1 MSGQG
6 ASAHALVLLS
16 GSALALIFA
25 AGPAFAQPPA
35 PQGQAPQLNAPGA
48 TTSSVGVAAPTRTG
62 EAAAPGGVVNEVA
75 AAGPTTEPNSVEGTT
90 AGDIVVTGSRIVR
103 NGYSAPTP
111 VTVVSTEQLQRTAP
125 GAIPEGLNQLPQ
137 FAGSRSNANAN
148 GGVGSPQVGNY
159 LSLRNLNPLRT
170 LTMLDGQRLPPTSYE
185 GTTDANIIPQALIQ
199 RVEVVTGGA
208 SAAYGSDAVAGV
220 VNFILDTK
228 FNGLKAQAQGGVTEY
243 GDAQTY
249 KFNVAGGFGLFD
261 NRVHVLFS
269 YDHYQQAGIEKNED
283 RPYGKLH
290 FLRTGTGTAANP
302 YIEYENV
309 NYSGATYGTLISYSG
324 TTNAGNPLRGYQFI
338 TGGLAVP
345 FNQGT
350 PTGTAGYNIG
360 GDGVI
365 SFGKTLTATQNT
377 EQAFGRV
384 DVEISPTVQAF
395 AQFSYANSF
404 NSSVT
409 IGTGTQVGDFQI
421 FTENPFIAES
431 TRTILQNARVTSFI
445 AGRIQADQPFKLGR
459 FYNNAYIFVGGL
471 KGKIAE
477 KYDWS
482 LGYSHGDTKLTLH
495 HEGNFDNGRYYAAL
509 DAIRGPNGDIVCR
522 VTVTNPGLYP
532 GCVPFNIFGNGS
544 PSSAAYAYISQTS
557 SYAVKQSMDIFTAN
571 VSGDLFNFPAGP
583 VSLAVGGEYRRQD
596 LTQTSNTDPSKSI
609 DLTGLR
615 TNTSPFILK
624 YNSTNVGSTASSQNV
639 KEAYAEIAV
648 PILKGVPFIQSLDLN
663 AAVRFT
669 DYSTSGSVKT
679 WKVGGSWV
687 PFDSLRF
694 RATRSRDIRA
704 PTLNELFAAP
714 NSGSGTFFDIHTN
727 TTARLTNTTTG
738 NPLLKPELADTFT
751 GGVVFSPTFFPRFQA
766 SVDYYKIE
774 VKNAIGTIPVDDQVT
789 QCEASNGT
797 AAICSAFIRPLPFSD
812 RTAANFPSLRTSF
825 PINQAKVTVA
835 GLDYELSYRADLG
848 FGLVSEAA
856 TLDMRLIGGHL
867 FDYLSQTQAGGA
879 IVQSANTGNNS
890 KDRINVQLNYADGP
904 ISISTQMRWIG
915 PRKKSQDPAAIYV
928 KNDVPSVFYT
938 DATASY
944 KFKLRGVNVEAYVTI
959 ANLFDKDPPLYSTGG
974 QPSQLYPTNV
984 ILYDVFGRTYTG
996 GVRVRF

>member
-1 MSGQG
+1 MFGYRGSPVRGG
-6 ASAHALVLLS
+6 ALLS
-16 GSALALIFA
+16 TTALALIAF
-25 AGPAFAQPPA
+25 AGPAFAQPTTPEA
-35 PQGQAPQLNAPGA
+35 PQAAAPGA
-48 TTSSVGVAAPTRTG
+48 STSSVGTAAPTRTG
-62 EAAAPGGVVNEVA
+62 EAAAPGSVVNEVA
-75 AAGPTTEPNSVEGTT
+75 AEGPSSDSNSL
-90 AGDIVVTGSRIVR
+90 ANPSDIVVTGSRIVR

-137 FAGSRSNANAN
+137 FAGSRSNASASGNVA
-148 GGVGSPQVGNY
+148 SPQVGNY
-159 LSLRNLNPLRT
+159 LSLRNLGALRT
-170 LTMLDGQRLPPTSYE
+170 LTLLDGQRLPPTSFE

-208 SAAYGSDAVAGV
+208 SAAYGSDAVSGV
-220 VNFILDTK
+220 INFILDTK
-228 FNGLKAQAQGGVTEY
+228 FNGIKGQAQAGITEY

-249 KFNVAGGFGLFD
+249 KFNLAGGFGLFD

-309 NYSGATYGTLISYSG
+309 NYSGATYGTLISAS
-324 TTNAGNPLRGYQFI
+324 NPASNPLRNYQFI

-345 FNQGT
+345 FNPGT

-431 TRTILQNARVTSFI
+431 TRTILRNAGVVSFI

-459 FYNNAYIFVGGL
+459 FYNNAYIFVSGL
-471 KGKIAE
+471 KGKIADRF
-477 KYDWS
+477 DWS
-482 LGYSHGDTKLTLH
+482 LGYSRGDTKLTLH

-509 DAIRGPNGDIVCR
+509 DAVRGPNGDIVCR

-571 VSGDLFNFPAGP
+571 VSGDLFNLPAGP

-596 LTQTSNTDPSKSI
+596 LTQTSNTDPSKGI

-624 YNSTNVGSTASSQNV
+624 YNSTNVGATASSQNV
-639 KEAYAEIAV
+639 KEAYAEIAI
-648 PILKGVPFIQSLDLN
+648 PLLKGVTLIQALDLN

-679 WKVGGSWV
+679 WKVGASWV
-687 PFDSLRF
+687 PIDSLRF

-727 TTARLTNTTTG
+727 TTARLANTTTG

-766 SVDYYKIE
+766 SVDYYRIE

-797 AAICSAFIRPLPFSD
+797 AAICSAFIRPLPFEN

-835 GLDYELSYRADLG
+835 GLDYEISYRANLG
-848 FGLVSEAA
+848 FGIVSDAA

-867 FDYLSQTQAGGA
+867 FDYLSQTQTGGA
-879 IVQSANTGNNS
+879 IVQSANAGNNS
-890 KDRINVQLNYADGP
+890 KDRINGQLNFTDGP
-904 ISISTQMRWIG
+904 IGISTQMRWIG

-944 KFKLRGVNVEAYVTI
+944 KFTLRGVNVEAYLTV

-974 QPSQLYPTNV
+974 QPSQSYPTNV
-984 ILYDVFGRTYTG
+984 IIYDVFGRTYTG